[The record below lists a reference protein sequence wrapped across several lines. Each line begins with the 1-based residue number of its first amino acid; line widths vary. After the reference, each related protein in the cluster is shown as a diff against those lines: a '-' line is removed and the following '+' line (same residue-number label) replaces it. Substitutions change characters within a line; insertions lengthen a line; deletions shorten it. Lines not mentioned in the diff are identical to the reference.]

1 MQTNEINLTPKNE
14 SKIRALTEINNN
26 ILTKSEI
33 SQLFNKV
40 YDSNFLSMINE
51 LSISIQNFHKFY
63 VIQSSILKSLFN
75 EKPNKIY
82 DNIEKIKHSFNEI
95 NSLSSKFYSD
105 AKLIF
110 KKMKIYR
117 SNIIKN
123 NNQPELKTIHKKSVS
138 INYNIDNISNKLQNL
153 KEEIKFK
160 KFNNLEI
167 DIDDYN
173 IKNYLIKGSNG
184 INGNYEKNNIDNIYL
199 SNYKPNNSSKNNLEI
214 SDFNKIIGDNDSSDK
229 NKDDIILIN
238 FCDNFFKNILSSKE
252 LINCNDENSKLVNLK
267 EVLNG
272 KKSDLI
278 NFIKNIINISKE
290 NTSSCKNIKDNI
302 SNKITFLEDKNN
314 ILKNEFE
321 KYKSDERIRK
331 KFLENQ
337 IVSLSKKDIENA
349 KIIKYKEKELNENK
363 KNYEENIKNY
373 EKNIKNY
380 EENISNLESNIN
392 TLNNKI
398 NEIMNENEK
407 LKIQYQEII
416 EEKNKEINKINQK
429 YEKIINEK
437 DQYHKN
443 ELNNICKNKDNNM
456 LQIKNELNDLNKKG
470 ISLKE
475 ENEKLI
481 NTLEQKEIKI
491 KELSSINQ
499 EVLKINDVKENII
512 EENKNIINEIK
523 IKNTE
528 LNDINNNNNKK
539 IINLENKIKNYEKE
553 IKDNKE
559 KLHKQI
565 NINEEITKNYNELK
579 KNIIQTKVKYPN

>member
-95 NSLSSKFYSD
+95 DSLSSKFYSD

-290 NTSSCKNIKDNI
+290 NTSSCKNIKDNL

-553 IKDNKE
+553 IKYNKE